1 MLYAICGNKRHGKD
15 SIADVLVKH
24 YQFRKDSFARPMKEA
39 CSIIFGWDL
48 DFMEKH
54 KEDIDPSLGISPRQ
68 ALMLLGTEFGQHM
81 LCEKYPQFK
90 EITGRK
96 LWAKRVLDAY
106 RSEKPSERLVISDL
120 RFPHE
125 AEVVREKGGKVIR
138 VIRPRWPVDLS
149 HESESAVDS
158 VPYDYLISNS
168 GSLTDLEKKVLDLI
182 PV

>member
-1 MLYAICGNKRHGKD
+1 
-15 SIADVLVKH
+15 
-24 YQFRKDSFARPMKEA
+24 MKEA

-48 DFMEKH
+48 DFMDKH
-54 KEDIDPSLGISPRQ
+54 KEDADPSLGISPRQ

-90 EITGRK
+90 ETTGRK
-96 LWAKRVLDAY
+96 LWAKRVLATY
-106 RSEKPSERLVISDL
+106 RSEKPTDRLVISDL

-125 AEVVREKGGKVIR
+125 AEAVREKGGKVIR
-138 VIRPRWPVDLS
+138 VIRPQWPVDLS

-168 GSLTDLEKKVLDLI
+168 GSLTDLEMKVLDLI